1 MSNDDMESI
10 NEKPL
15 TSLEEKQKLL
25 AHHVRMVARKM
36 SHALFV
42 FGAAG
47 GLGKTRTIL
56 ATLEQEGVE
65 PVLINSH
72 ITPLAL
78 YGMLFL
84 HRDDRVIFFDD
95 VDSMFNSMA
104 HLGLLRSA
112 LWGHPRIV
120 TYGSSQLPGD
130 LPSSFEFTS
139 RCLFAANVIPKR
151 NDAFKAVL
159 SRCDVFELDATNQEV
174 IDTMRAISANGFNGM
189 TPDEALTVIDFIEH
203 NCGEKQIS
211 MRLLGP
217 AMRKFSYARSEGIDW
232 QPLVMSQLQA
242 LGQRKDINKRSE
254 NQTKDQKALLAALA
268 KHPEDVKLQQ
278 AYWCDQT
285 KKSRATFYRVL
296 SRYRDEQGD

>member
-1 MSNDDMESI
+1 MNDELND
-10 NEKPL
+10 KPI
-15 TSLEEKQKLL
+15 TSLEQKQKLL
-25 AHHVRMVARKM
+25 AHHVRMVARKL
-36 SHALFV
+36 SHSLFV

-56 ATLEQEGVE
+56 ATLEEEDVE

-78 YGMLFL
+78 YGTLFL
-84 HRDDRVIFFDD
+84 HREERVIFFDD
-95 VDSMFNSMA
+95 VDSMFSSMP

-112 LWGHPRIV
+112 LWGNPRTI

-139 RCLFAANVIPKR
+139 RCVFAANVIPKR

-159 SRCDVFELDATNQEV
+159 SRCDIFELDATNAEV
-174 IDTMRAISANGFNGM
+174 LETMRSVSANGFNGM
-189 TPDEALTVIDFIEH
+189 TPDDCAMVIDYIEQH
-203 NCGEKQIS
+203 CTEKQIS

-242 LGQRKDINKRSE
+242 LGQRKDLNKRSE
-254 NQTKDQKALLAALA
+254 NQTKDHRALLAAMA
-268 KHPEDVKLQQ
+268 KHPDDIKLQQ
-278 AYWCDQT
+278 AHWCEAT

-296 SRYRDEQGD
+296 SRHRDEQGE

>member
-1 MSNDDMESI
+1 MNDEF
-10 NEKPL
+10 NEKPI
-15 TSLEEKQKLL
+15 TSLEAKQKLL
-25 AHHVRMVARKM
+25 AHHVRMVARKL
-36 SHALFV
+36 SHSLFV

-56 ATLEQEGVE
+56 ATLEEEGVE

-78 YGMLFL
+78 YGTLFL
-84 HRDDRVIFFDD
+84 HREERVIFFDD
-95 VDSMFNSMA
+95 VDSMFSSMP

-112 LWGHPRIV
+112 LWGHPRTV

-139 RCLFAANVIPKR
+139 RCVFAANVIPKR

-159 SRCDVFELDATNQEV
+159 SRCDIFELDATNGEV
-174 IDTMRAISANGFNGM
+174 LETMRSVSANGFNGM
-189 TPDEALTVIDFIEH
+189 TPDDCAMVIDYIEQH
-203 NCGEKQIS
+203 CTEKQIS

-217 AMRKFSYARSEGIDW
+217 AMRKFSYARAEGIDW

-242 LGQRKDINKRSE
+242 LGQRKDLNKRSE
-254 NQTKDQKALLAALA
+254 NQTKDHRALLAAMA
-268 KHPEDVKLQQ
+268 KHPDDVKLQQ

-296 SRYRDEQGD
+296 ARHRDEQ

>member
-1 MSNDDMESI
+1 MDDDAMEPMSDT
-10 NEKPL
+10 PL
-15 TSLEEKQKLL
+15 TSLEQKQKLL
-25 AHHVRMVARKM
+25 SHHVRMVARKL
-36 SHALFV
+36 SHSLFV

-56 ATLEQEGVE
+56 ATLEEEGIE

-78 YGMLFL
+78 YGTLFL
-84 HRDDRVIFFDD
+84 HRDERVIFFDD
-95 VDSMFNSMA
+95 VDSMFSSMP

-112 LWGHPRIV
+112 LWGSPRIV

-159 SRCDVFELDATNQEV
+159 SRCDVFELDASNQEV
-174 IDTMRAISANGFNGM
+174 VETMRAIASNGFNGM
-189 TPDEALTVIDFIEH
+189 TPDDAAAVIDFIEEH
-203 NCGEKQIS
+203 CSEKQIS

-217 AMRKFSYARSEGIDW
+217 AMRKFSYARAEGIDW
-232 QPLVMSQLQA
+232 RPLVQSQLQA

-254 NQTKDQKALLAALA
+254 NQSKDHRALLLA
-268 KHPEDVKLQQ
+268 ITKHPNDVKEQQ
-278 AYWCDQT
+278 ALWCRET
-285 KKSRATFYRVL
+285 GKSRATFYRVL
-296 SRYRDEQGD
+296 SRHRDELSE